1 MYNLYFKNK
10 QNKTVTAVEKPFQ
23 TEEEFEKYLME
34 TKELFSDIFILKRQV
49 NAGRDIPD
57 MIGVDR
63 DNNIVIIENKNVLVT
78 EDILPQVL
86 RYAIWA
92 ETNPDSIK
100 SMWLEAENRPDDI
113 EIEWNNVD
121 IRIIVLAPA
130 IKPSV
135 SRLLKNINYTIE
147 LIEVK
152 KFLVGDEECILL
164 NKIEEEPEIKTHT
177 VRGMG
182 VYDKEFYKEHRN
194 SDSVDTF
201 FKVADEVEALVKRKG
216 WALQRKFNKHYFGF
230 KSGFPN
236 VFGFHWVSSRSLEF
250 FFKMPA
256 TKFEQIRKLSS
267 HEMEYDER
275 WKQAT
280 IRYDDKTTVASLEPV
295 FEATYNMFMENK

>member
-10 QNKTVTAVEKPFQ
+10 LGKIVTAIEKPFQ
-23 TEEEFEKYLME
+23 TESEFEKYLMD

-49 NAGRDIPD
+49 NVGRDIPD

-63 DNNIVIIENKNVLVT
+63 DNNIVIIENKNVVVT

-100 SMWLEAENRPDDI
+100 AMWLEAENRPDDI
-113 EIEWNNVD
+113 EIDWNNVD

-135 SRLLKNINYTIE
+135 ARLLKNINYTIE

-164 NKIEEEPEIKTHT
+164 NKLEEEPEIKARPA
-177 VRGMG
+177 RGMG
-182 VYDKEFYKEHRN
+182 NYDKEFYKEYRN
-194 SDSVDTF
+194 RDSVDIF
-201 FKVADEVEALVKRKG
+201 LKVADEIEALIKRKG
-216 WALQRKFNKHYFGF
+216 WNLQRKFNK
-230 KSGFPN
+230 
-236 VFGFHWVSSRSLEF
+236 
-250 FFKMPA
+250 
-256 TKFEQIRKLSS
+256 
-267 HEMEYDER
+267 
-275 WKQAT
+275 
-280 IRYDDKTTVASLEPV
+280 
-295 FEATYNMFMENK
+295 